1 MNGSRF
7 RRFETLAIVLIYTK
21 TTEIKG
27 PKMRVIE
34 KQIFTFDELNDS
46 AKERAREWYRRGL
59 EYPFWDEVQSSLR
72 AFCDEFGVKVLDYSI
87 GDPRRSFVKTD
98 ASPSTFRGLKLS
110 NFDREAMPTGFC
122 FDCTIRHSFAD
133 EWKKTADPF
142 YSFGIALESF
152 LREVESDIDY
162 QYSDEAVDES
172 IEANGYEFDEFGG
185 AA

>member
-1 MNGSRF
+1 
-7 RRFETLAIVLIYTK
+7 
-21 TTEIKG
+21 
-27 PKMRVIE
+27 MRVIE

-59 EYPFWDEVQSSLR
+59 EYPWWDEVKGSLNG
-72 AFCDEFGVKVLDYSI
+72 FCDEFGIKVLDYSM
-87 GDPRRSFVKTD
+87 GDSRRAFVKTD
-98 ASPSTFRGLKLS
+98 ASPSNFRGLKLS
-110 NFDREAMPTGFC
+110 NFDRSAFPTGFC
-122 FDCTIRHSFAD
+122 FDAGLRHNFAE
-133 EWKKTADPF
+133 EWEKTSDPF
-142 YSFGIALESF
+142 HAFGMAIESF